1 MRLADT
7 IGTIDLADAVEVL
20 ARALDAIGKLA
31 KKADMNTAADVVMVI
46 ARIYETVI
54 KTAEK
59 QISPEDAHTE
69 LAKLEKMIAESD
81 TEADGAVDK
90 KFD

>member
-1 MRLADT
+1 MRLAET
-7 IGTIDLADAVEVL
+7 IGTIDLTDAVEVL

-31 KKADMNTAADVVMVI
+31 KKADMNTAADVVMMI
-46 ARIYETVI
+46 ARIYETVV

-59 QISPEDAHTE
+59 QITPEEAHNE
-69 LAKLEKMIAESD
+69 LAKLEKMIIESD
-81 TEADGAVDK
+81 AAADSAVDK